1 MPITAFYASL
11 LALLFLL
18 LSARVIVQRR
28 EDRMELG
35 ADDSSELFRRA
46 RVHANFAEYVPL
58 ALILLALTESLKAP
72 SSVIH
77 LLAICLVAGRLLH
90 AYGLSQTP
98 HILKWRTV
106 GMVLTLTVIGIAALL
121 CFTFAG
127 LNLMV

>member
-11 LALLFLL
+11 LAFLFLL

-28 EDRMELG
+28 DDRVELG
-35 ADDSSELFRRA
+35 AGDSLELFRRS
-46 RVHANFAEYVPL
+46 RVHANFAEYVPM
-58 ALILLALTESLKAP
+58 ALLLLALSESLKAP
-72 SSVIH
+72 TSVIH
-77 LLAICLVAGRLLH
+77 LLAICLLAGRLLH

-121 CFTFAG
+121 CFTLAG
-127 LNLMV
+127 LNLIV

>member
-127 LNLMV
+127 LNLIV

>member
-11 LALLFLL
+11 LAFLFLL

-28 EDRMELG
+28 DDRVELG
-35 ADDSSELFRRA
+35 ANDSSELFRRA
-46 RVHANFAEYVPL
+46 RVHANFAEYVPM
-58 ALILLALTESLKAP
+58 ALLLLALTESLKAP
-72 SSVIH
+72 TSVIH

-98 HILKWRTV
+98 HILKWRTI

-121 CFTFAG
+121 CFTLAG
-127 LNLMV
+127 LNLIV

>member
-28 EDRMELG
+28 EDRMKLG

-127 LNLMV
+127 LNLIV

>member
-11 LALLFLL
+11 LAFLFLL

-28 EDRMELG
+28 DDRVELG
-35 ADDSSELFRRA
+35 AGDSLELFRRG
-46 RVHANFAEYVPL
+46 RVHANFAEYVPM
-58 ALILLALTESLKAP
+58 ALLLLALSESLKAP
-72 SSVIH
+72 TSVIH

-106 GMVLTLTVIGIAALL
+106 GMVLTLTVIGLAALL
-121 CFTFAG
+121 CFTLAG
-127 LNLMV
+127 LNLIV

>member
-11 LALLFLL
+11 LAFFFLL

-127 LNLMV
+127 LNLIV

>member
-11 LALLFLL
+11 LAFLFLL

-127 LNLMV
+127 LNLIV